1 MDLISKLVI
10 LTLVLFSFES
20 SGQLDYRITYHPYIN
35 KAELAIID
43 QNYRLAFENYERAFL
58 SGQIGFGKDYQNATM
73 CAIEV
78 KEYDRAIEFLE
89 KLVSKGIEKYF
100 FEHNRNLYKELQ
112 THGFEEF
119 LARFDEL
126 KQRSFDLTANFE
138 VMGELGERENRDQE
152 FRHDYKTFIDTIQ
165 KIDAENISSFLNIVD
180 QYNFPSEEMLGLQ
193 SPQADN
199 SGYHYIL
206 WHHLKNWKSDT
217 TLTDIRP
224 VIIEAVKKGKL
235 SSANAASYL
244 DLAESQLGFI
254 GNYGSTKVIKFGDEK
269 KLYTISYGKE
279 EEKKINANRQM
290 LGLGSLADL
299 QKKLKYHFIL
309 HDRKSKFEVLK
320 LATIDYYPSEFKAE
334 LKVKEL
340 K

>member
-1 MDLISKLVI
+1 MNLISKLVI
-10 LTLVLFSFES
+10 LTLVLFSCES
-20 SGQLDYRITYHPYIN
+20 SGQLDYRISYHPYIN
-35 KAELAIID
+35 QAELAIID
-43 QNYRLAFENYERAFL
+43 QNYRLAYENYERAFL
-58 SGQIGFGKDYQNATM
+58 SGQIGLGRDYQNATM

-89 KLVSKGIEKYF
+89 KLVSKGIEKDF
-100 FEHNRNLYKELQ
+100 FERNRNLYKELQ

-126 KQRSFDLTANFE
+126 KQRSFDLTVNFE
-138 VMGELGERENRDQE
+138 VMGELGELQNRDQE

-199 SGYHYIL
+199 SGYHFIL

-235 SSANAASYL
+235 SSADAASYL
-244 DLAESQLGFI
+244 DIAESQLGFI
-254 GNYGSTKVIKFGDEK
+254 GNHGTTKVIKFGDEK

-309 HDRKSKFEVLK
+309 HDRKSKFELLK
-320 LATIDYYPSEFKAE
+320 LAIIDYYPSEFKAE